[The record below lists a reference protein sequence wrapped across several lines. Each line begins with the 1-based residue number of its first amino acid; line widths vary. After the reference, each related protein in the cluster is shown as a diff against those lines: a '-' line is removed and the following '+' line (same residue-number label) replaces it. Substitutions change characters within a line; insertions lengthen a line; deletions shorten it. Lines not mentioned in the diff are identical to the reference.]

1 MPSSS
6 STEGRLASLET
17 GQKSLHRKV
26 DRLVITVEN
35 HIATDV
41 KRMLKTMGAV
51 IFILLSVLG
60 TLLWPYFRGGP

>member
-6 STEGRLASLET
+6 STYTRLTALEV
-17 GQKSLHRKV
+17 GQQGLHKKV
-26 DRLVITVEN
+26 DKLVVTVEN

-51 IFILLSVLG
+51 IFILLGVLG
-60 TLLWPYFRGGP
+60 TLLWPYFSGGP